1 MHSKEFFQ
9 IDFITI
15 IDYVEIGRFHNY
27 KTIIDYFEIE
37 RFHNYKKKE
46 IFKGGGRRMP
56 SLTYEE
62 SCGRYDIIYR

>member
-37 RFHNYKKKE
+37 RFHNYKKK
-46 IFKGGGRRMP
+46 R
-56 SLTYEE
+56 
-62 SCGRYDIIYR
+62 DI